1 MTIGAEI
8 GGGVELGS
16 TSLGVIAAVGA
27 KFDGLAAQVRK
38 LLAEQDAYEFGAVE
52 VALRGAAT
60 STASG
65 ATVVIDLGG
74 PAYGRLW
81 QVRRLVVGGAQW
93 GDTAAG
99 TALVV
104 VAPNA
109 SATPPT
115 SDVADFTATI
125 PNSAFYSTGQVIVR
139 NPARLYIVVLTPTAS
154 TTYAVG
160 GAATDMPDRRHRIVA
175 PD

>member
-65 ATVVIDLGG
+65 STLVIDLGG
-74 PAYGRLW
+74 PTHGRLW

-93 GDTAAG
+93 GSVVAG

-104 VAPNA
+104 VGGSA
-109 SATPPT
+109 SITPPT
-115 SDVADFTATI
+115 SDVADYSAAI
-125 PNSAFYSTGQVIVR
+125 PNVAFYSTGQLVVR
-139 NPARLYIVVLTPTAS
+139 NPSRLYMVVLTPTAS
-154 TTYAVG
+154 ATYAVG
-160 GAATDMPDRRHRIVA
+160 GAATDMPDRRERIVT

>member
-38 LLAEQDAYEFGAVE
+38 LLAEQNAYEFGAVE

-60 STASG
+60 SAASG
-65 ATVVIDLGG
+65 ATLVIDLGG

-81 QVRRLVVGGAQW
+81 QVRRLTVGGAQW
-93 GDTAAG
+93 GDTVAG
-99 TALVV
+99 TPLVV
-104 VAPNA
+104 VAPQA
-109 SATPPT
+109 STTPPT
-115 SDVADFTATI
+115 SDVADFSGTI
-125 PNSAFYSTGQVIVR
+125 PNTAFYSTGQVVVR
-139 NPARLYIVVLTPTAS
+139 NPARLYMVILTPTAS

-160 GAATDMPDRRHRIVA
+160 GAATDMPDSRHRIVT